1 MEGGS
6 QQNAVWVLVRRLKMF
21 PYPSHQ
27 FTFLSH
33 GPIMP
38 KYVTATAFHDT
49 AIFLGNSNLLYAF
62 RV

>member
-6 QQNAVWVLVRRLKMF
+6 QQNAVWMVVRRLKMF
-21 PYPSHQ
+21 LYPSRK
-27 FTFLSH
+27 FTFLNH

-49 AIFLGNSNLLYAF
+49 AVFLDNSDVILSF
-62 RV
+62 

>member
-6 QQNAVWVLVRRLKMF
+6 QQNAVWVLVRKLTMF
-21 PYPSHQ
+21 PYPLLK

-33 GPIMP
+33 GPVMP

-49 AIFLGNSNLLYAF
+49 AIFLDNSSVLLSF
-62 RV
+62 